1 LDDDDSDGSG
11 EDWSSELADA
21 DGILCYQLRLDPL
34 MARLT
39 TEPAQSLTGL
49 LDDWGGAYALVSGLC
64 GLLLLLHTA
73 RERRRE
79 QSGEQSGEEQSGPA
93 GVGDPGIGA
102 AGPVW
107 RVPLEHGS
115 RLLAR
120 VRDPAAFERHV
131 EEKEVEEGRGAAG
144 AVGRENSPA
153 VGRAVGREDGE
164 EGEAGGAVRVVPPP
178 NRHSSVAAESMI
190 HIVQASIGEG

>member
-1 LDDDDSDGSG
+1 
-11 EDWSSELADA
+11 
-21 DGILCYQLRLDPL
+21 
-34 MARLT
+34 M
-39 TEPAQSLTGL
+39 

-79 QSGEQSGEEQSGPA
+79 QSGEQSGPA
-93 GVGDPGIGA
+93 AVGGPGIGA

-120 VRDPAAFERHV
+120 VRDPAAFERHI
-131 EEKEVEEGRGAAG
+131 EEKEVEEGRGGAAG
-144 AVGRENSPA
+144 
-153 VGRAVGREDGE
+153 AVGREDGE

-190 HIVQASIGEG
+190 RSVQASIGEG